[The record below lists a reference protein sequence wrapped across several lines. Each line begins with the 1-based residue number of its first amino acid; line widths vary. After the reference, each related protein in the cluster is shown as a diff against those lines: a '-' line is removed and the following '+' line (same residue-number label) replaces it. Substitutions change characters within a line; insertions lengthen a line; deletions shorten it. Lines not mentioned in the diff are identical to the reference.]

1 MIGETLG
8 SYKITQKIGAGGQG
22 TVYKATD
29 SKLGRTVVVKVLP
42 ADLTAKEANVKRFDR
57 EARLA
62 SSLDHPNICT
72 IFDLGEE
79 NGLHYIAMQWVEGR
93 NVRQLVNGRPLE
105 LESALRIAIQVADA
119 LAAAHARGI
128 IHRDIKSGNVMV
140 TDAGQVKVLDF
151 GLAKLLDDNEAQ
163 QSGIHRT
170 ELTEV
175 GVPYGTATYA
185 APEQARGD
193 KVDTRADIFSTGVL
207 LYEMLTGT
215 WPFRG
220 KTTVDVRHAVIYDQ
234 PKPLAEARPGQ
245 SPARLQEILDKA
257 MSKDPRDR
265 YQKITELR
273 DELRKV
279 LQQVSSGAQM
289 EVAAAPARHLG
300 GSSPASRAMRWLRR
314 MGGAEVQTSVPHFTS
329 KPATESPEA
338 SFTTVTE
345 PEKKSL
351 AVLPFKNL
359 NNDPESGFYEFSLAD
374 AVITELARIRSLVV
388 RPSSVMSKYQGQA
401 VDPADVGRELNV
413 DAVLS
418 AGFIRAGERFRVNA
432 QLLDVRTGEIIWS
445 DRVDA
450 SAADVIAVQDEIT
463 KSIVDG
469 LRLELSPDEQAGLA
483 QPRTVNAEAY
493 DEFLR
498 GRDRFARFIF
508 RTVAAEDCDAA
519 IRHFSRAIEL
529 DPDFGLAY
537 DGLGACHVNRV
548 FKGLGG
554 AEDYEKAEAA
564 FNKALSID
572 PKIIEARMLMVFV
585 LLWRGQKQRAR
596 DEVARMRREAPSE
609 AVVHFVKATL
619 HRLDGEYDRALRSYD
634 RLVHLD
640 PASFVVVSYNRALI
654 FLYQG
659 KFEEAQKEL
668 DRAASVEPN
677 NPLLRTF
684 RALTMYYTRRVD
696 EAANLLREVLTAH
709 PNLHGVRPF
718 LAMCLSRQGKHEE
731 ARAELNDAVKRN
743 ASVDPDIAYA
753 VGSVYALEG
762 DQDLAFEW
770 LQRSVA
776 LGNGNKPCF
785 ESDPNLKSLRDD
797 PRFAELMQKIAR

>member
-1 MIGETLG
+1 MIGQTLG
-8 SYKITQKIGAGGQG
+8 SFKIVQKIGAGGQG

-29 SKLGRTVVVKVLP
+29 TKLGRTVVVKVLP
-42 ADLTAKEANVKRFDR
+42 ADLTAKETNLKRFDR

-72 IFDLGEE
+72 IFDLGEQD
-79 NGLHYIAMQWVEGR
+79 GLHYIAMQWVEGR

-105 LESALRIAIQVADA
+105 LESSLRIAIQVADA

-128 IHRDIKSGNVMV
+128 IHRDVKSGNVMV
-140 TDAGQVKVLDF
+140 TDSGQVKVLDF
-151 GLAKLLDDNEAQ
+151 GLAKLLDEDEAATK
-163 QSGIHRT
+163 GIHRT

-193 KVDTRADIFSTGVL
+193 TVDARADIFSTGVL

-220 KTTVDVRHAVIYDQ
+220 KTTVEVRYAVMNS
-234 PKPLAEARPGQ
+234 PAKPLAEARPGPL
-245 SPARLQEILDKA
+245 PAQLQQILDKA

-273 DELRKV
+273 DELKKM
-279 LQQVSSGAQM
+279 LQQVSSGAQF
-289 EVAAAPARHLG
+289 EVTAAPARHLG
-300 GSSPASRAMRWLRR
+300 GSNPVSRAMRWLRK
-314 MGGAEVQTSVPHFTS
+314 MGGAEVQTSAPQLTS
-329 KPATESPEA
+329 RPGGESAEA
-338 SFTTVTE
+338 SFTTVTGR
-345 PEKKSL
+345 EKKTL
-351 AVLPFKNL
+351 AVLPFKNI
-359 NNDPESGFYEFSLAD
+359 NNDPASSFYEFALAD

-418 AGFIRAGERFRVNA
+418 AGFIHVGERFRVNA
-432 QLLDVRTGEIIWS
+432 QLLEVRTGEIIWS
-445 DRVDA
+445 DRIDA
-450 SAADVIAVQDEIT
+450 SADDVIAVQDEIT
-463 KSIVDG
+463 KRIVDG

-483 QPRTVNAEAY
+483 QPKTVNAEAY

-519 IRHFSRAIEL
+519 IKHFNRAVEL
-529 DPDFGLAY
+529 DPEFGLAF

-554 AEDYEKAEAA
+554 ADDFEQAEVA
-564 FNKALSID
+564 FNKALAID
-572 PKIIEARMLMVFV
+572 PNIIEARMLMVFV
-585 LLWRGQKQRAR
+585 LLWRGQKEKAR
-596 DEVARMRREAPSE
+596 EEVSRMRREAPNE

-684 RALTMYYTRRVD
+684 RALTMYYTKRVD
-696 EAANLLREVLTAH
+696 EAEKLLREVLEAN

-718 LAMCLSRQGKHEE
+718 LAMTLSRQGKHEE
-731 ARAELNDAVKRN
+731 ARAELSDAVKRN
-743 ASVDPDIAYA
+743 AEVDADIAYA
-753 VGSVYALEG
+753 VASVYALEG
-762 DQDLAFEW
+762 EPDTAFEW
-770 LQRSVA
+770 LRKSMA
-776 LGNGNKPCF
+776 LGNENKGAF
-785 ESDPNLKSLRDD
+785 EGDPNLKSLREDA
-797 PRFAELMQKIAR
+797 RFGELMKRMAR